1 MRAATL
7 LVGLWLVTSACAVIE
22 VGDASTT
29 TTTPPLPT
37 TSTVT
42 STTTVPPT
50 TTTTLKLH
58 RVTGLVTDSFEAP
71 IANATVSVGEN
82 VTTTGPTGLFTLATT
97 EPGPISVTKPGW
109 VTAEIEWT
117 GEWDNVRAVLDSIIV
132 RGLHVYWETAGDDTA
147 FQGLLDIADKTAVN
161 TLVFDTKKE
170 SGTVLYDT
178 SVRQAHEV
186 EAVEVWYD
194 PAARVA
200 QTHEH
205 GLYAMTRIVTFE
217 DSYWVKAHPEEKL
230 AGGWV
235 DPTAP
240 GARQYNIDLA
250 REACEL
256 GFDEIQFDYIRY
268 PSGKTAQISG
278 QKNLTEEFRV
288 GAMASFLEEARTV
301 LDPLGC
307 RVSAAV
313 FGIVVSTEID
323 HSLGQRPEEMSAHV
337 DAISPMLYPSHYPDG
352 WLGLANPNDHP
363 YTVVAGAIDDAL
375 PRLEEGAV
383 LRPWLQAFWWTNEQI
398 RISINAAEERGVGW
412 MLWNWLS
419 NFDIEAL
426 PTDEEVAGP

>member
-7 LVGLWLVTSACAVIE
+7 LVGLCLVASACAAIE
-22 VGDASTT
+22 VGDAATT

-132 RGLHVYWETAGDDTA
+132 RGLHVYWETAGDDAA

-240 GARQYNIDLA
+240 EARRYNIDLA

-288 GAMASFLEEARTV
+288 GAMVSFLEEARTV

-313 FGIVVSTEID
+313 FGIVVSTEFD

-398 RISINAAEERGVGW
+398 RISIDAAEERGVGW

>member
-1 MRAATL
+1 MLAGL
-7 LVGLWLVTSACAVIE
+7 CLVASACAAIE
-22 VGDASTT
+22 VGDIPTT
-29 TTTPPLPT
+29 TSTPSVPT

-42 STTTVPPT
+42 STTTLPSTT

-58 RVTGLVTDSFEAP
+58 RVTGQVTDPFEAP
-71 IANATVSVGEN
+71 IANATVSVGDD

-109 VTAEIEWT
+109 VTSEIEWT
-117 GEWDNVRAVLDSIIV
+117 GEWDNVQMVLNSITV
-132 RGLHVYWETAGDDTA
+132 RGLHVYWETAGDDAA
-147 FQGLLDIADKTAVN
+147 FEGLLEIADKTAVN

-170 SGTVLYDT
+170 GGTVLYDT
-178 SVRQAHEV
+178 SVRQAHEA

-194 PAARVA
+194 PAERVSQA
-200 QTHEH
+200 HEH

-250 REACEL
+250 REACEI

-288 GAMASFLEEARTV
+288 NTMVSFLEEARAV

-313 FGIVVSTEID
+313 FGIVVSTDFD
-323 HSLGQRPEEMSAHV
+323 HSLGQRPEEMSAHL

-352 WLGLANPNDHP
+352 WRGLANPNDHP